1 MSDVSGFL
9 QGFSQSLNGYLQTNQ
24 QNQQTMNNEVFKNK
38 LAEDS
43 KIKEQAANQEAEG
56 KRIRSEKQ
64 AELDS
69 KGKVTPE
76 MAGSLFSSI
85 SPEFGQAAQKYATD
99 FKAKNGRDLTTDET
113 KTGLLDLVGK
123 MGGDKP
129 SRKDQNA
136 AFEKAKTAITSSR
149 GDPAL
154 GDISKQQTAIGL
166 GYRTLADVRAGK
178 MTLTPAIWTD
188 VMGQLWKGRT
198 GGVPPEQVMKHLEQG
213 NVVEAFRDTLNKLS
227 GYELKQDVQPKV
239 VIDNMLD
246 FLDNSGKDVDERFQG
261 LMASHLVKDDA
272 LPDDKYKELVD
283 AVNKRTFTGYTEAHR
298 KKLDE
303 IRQKEATGAG
313 HAGTQGT
320 TKRGTSY
327 KVVG

>member
-1 MSDVSGFL
+1 MADLSGFL
-9 QGFSQSLNGYLQTNQ
+9 TGFSNSLNQYLQTDQ
-24 QNQQTMNNEVFKNK
+24 KNK
-38 LAEDS
+38 NEQNNAVFSNQLAEQS
-43 KIKEQAANQEAEG
+43 KIKEQALQQNN
-56 KRIRSEKQ
+56 
-64 AELDS
+64 ELAKS
-69 KGKVTPE
+69 KGIEQNKIDLAGKVTPE
-76 MAGSLFSSI
+76 MAEGLIPGSSKWISS
-85 SPEFGQAAQKYATD
+85 FQQQ
-99 FKAKNGRDLTTDET
+99 NGRLPTVEET
-113 KTGLLDLVGK
+113 KTGLETVISK
-123 MGGDKP
+123 FGGP
-129 SRKDQNA
+129 SKKDQNA
-136 AFEKAKTAITSSR
+136 AFEKAKTAIMSSR

-154 GDISKQQTAIGL
+154 GDISKQQTAIGM
-166 GYRTLADVRAGK
+166 GYRTLVDVRAGK
-178 MTLTPAIWTD
+178 MTLTPAVWTD

-227 GYELKQDVQPKV
+227 GYELKQDVQPNV

-246 FLDNSGKDVDERFQG
+246 FLDNSGKDVDERYQG

-283 AVNKRTFTGYTEAHR
+283 AVNKRSFVGYTSEHR

-303 IRQKEATGAG
+303 IRKKEATGAG
-313 HAGTQGT
+313 HVGTEGK